1 MTSSCI
7 NYFIIN
13 FRSPKFTLFIDF
25 VRAYKPTT
33 LPNISLPH
41 EHELLGRVATGDGE
55 AYTLIFRH
63 YSQQVFDVAMLY
75 LKDNGLAK
83 EIVQEVFMKVWLKRA
98 EMQQVKSFRDYL
110 FILTRNHIYDGFKKQ
125 LVRLK
130 AYDVHV
136 KNQPATQND
145 TDHLLL
151 QREYDAILDKAVAG
165 LPPERKKV
173 YLARRQGWSN
183 EEISLQLNIS
193 VHTVKKQ
200 MSLAMHAV
208 RAFVKAR
215 IQNDILP
222 LLLIL
227 ITLRK

>member
-1 MTSSCI
+1 LSHH
-7 NYFIIN
+7 
-13 FRSPKFTLFIDF
+13 
-25 VRAYKPTT
+25 
-33 LPNISLPH
+33 SLPD
-41 EHELLGRVATGDGE
+41 EHALLQQVANGDGD
-55 AYTLIFRH
+55 AYTIIFRH

-75 LKDNGLAK
+75 LKDNGLAR
-83 EIVQEVFMKVWLKRA
+83 EIVQEVFMKIWLKRA
-98 EMQQVKSFRDYL
+98 DMDQVKNFKDYL

-125 LVRLK
+125 LVRVK
-130 AYDVHV
+130 AYDRHIQ
-136 KNQPATQND
+136 NQPATQND

-151 QREYDAILDKAVAG
+151 QREYDAILDKAVSG

-200 MSLAMHAV
+200 MSLALHAV

-215 IQNDILP
+215 IHNDILS
-222 LLLIL
+222 LLLIIL
-227 ITLRK
+227 TLRK

>member
-1 MTSSCI
+1 
-7 NYFIIN
+7 
-13 FRSPKFTLFIDF
+13 
-25 VRAYKPTT
+25 

-41 EHELLGRVATGDGE
+41 EQELLERVATGDGE

-98 EMQQVKSFRDYL
+98 DMQQVKSFRDYL

-130 AYDVHV
+130 AYDLHV

-151 QREYDAILDKAVAG
+151 QREYDAILDKAIAG

-173 YLARRQGWSN
+173 YLARKQGWSN

-200 MSLAMHAV
+200 MSLALHAV

-227 ITLRK
+227 ITLFP

>member
-1 MTSSCI
+1 M
-7 NYFIIN
+7 
-13 FRSPKFTLFIDF
+13 FIDL
-25 VRAYKPTT
+25 VRAHKPPT
-33 LPNISLPH
+33 LSNFSLPD
-41 EHELLGRVATGDGE
+41 EHELLEQVATGNGD
-55 AYTLIFRH
+55 AYTILFRH

-75 LKDNGLAK
+75 LKDNSLAR
-83 EIVQEVFMKVWLKRA
+83 EIVQEVFMKIWLKRA
-98 EMQQVKSFRDYL
+98 DMHQVKNFKDYL

-130 AYDVHV
+130 VYDLLG

-151 QREYDAILDKAVAG
+151 QREYDAILDKAVSG

-173 YLARRQGWSN
+173 YLARKQGWSN

-215 IQNDILP
+215 MQNDILP
-222 LLLIL
+222 LLLIIL
-227 ITLRK
+227 TLRK

>member
-1 MTSSCI
+1 M
-7 NYFIIN
+7 
-13 FRSPKFTLFIDF
+13 
-25 VRAYKPTT
+25 
-33 LPNISLPH
+33 PNISLPH
-41 EHELLGRVATGDGE
+41 EQELLARVATGDGE

-98 EMQQVKSFRDYL
+98 DMQQVKSFRDYL

-130 AYDVHV
+130 AYDLHV

-173 YLARRQGWSN
+173 YLARKQGWSN
-183 EEISLQLNIS
+183 EEISMQLNIS

-200 MSLAMHAV
+200 MSLAMNAV

-215 IQNDILP
+215 IQNDMLP

-227 ITLRK
+227 ITLFR

>member
-1 MTSSCI
+1 M
-7 NYFIIN
+7 
-13 FRSPKFTLFIDF
+13 
-25 VRAYKPTT
+25 
-33 LPNISLPH
+33 PNISLPH
-41 EHELLGRVATGDGE
+41 EQELLERVATGDGE

-98 EMQQVKSFRDYL
+98 DMQQVKSFRDYL

-130 AYDVHV
+130 AYDLHV

-151 QREYDAILDKAVAG
+151 QREYDAILDKAIAG

-173 YLARRQGWSN
+173 YLARKQGWSN

-200 MSLAMHAV
+200 MSLALHAV

-227 ITLRK
+227 ITLFP